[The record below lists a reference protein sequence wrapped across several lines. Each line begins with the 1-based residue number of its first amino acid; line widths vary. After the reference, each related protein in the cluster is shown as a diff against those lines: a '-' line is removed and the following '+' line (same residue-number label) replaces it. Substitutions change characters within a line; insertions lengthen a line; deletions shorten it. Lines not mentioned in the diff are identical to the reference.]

1 MMDKNLRDQPFTDGV
16 LRKIAMRFPMSE
28 LN

>member
-28 LN
+28 SN